1 MEKTFTV
8 TCTMEERW
16 IDTFMSMLNKM
27 ESDGKLGHSEI
38 IGFYSDG
45 DGDFRPEFE
54 SDIDWNKVEGIDT
67 ERPTLSGLGTL
78 YDAG

>member
-1 MEKTFTV
+1 MYNMEKTFTV

-54 SDIDWNKVEGIDT
+54 SDIDWNKVDGIKTKDHT
-67 ERPTLSGLGTL
+67 VIL

>member
-1 MEKTFTV
+1 MYNMEKTFTV

-27 ESDGKLGHSEI
+27 ESDGQLGHSEI

-54 SDIDWNKVEGIDT
+54 SKINWNKVDGIKTKDHT
-67 ERPTLSGLGTL
+67 VIL